1 MDLVMC
7 VHVLMDGMV
16 ARRTAHFVINLLPR
30 IIHFDVSLSL
40 LCFSLSSSGQCPTG
54 IAWAD
59 KAYATDAA
67 HQVQECSNAGIC
79 DRTTGTCD
87 CFPGYGGSS
96 CQRGE
101 CTSFKLAKVCL
112 MFITY

>member
-1 MDLVMC
+1 MDMERVDLVMC

-30 IIHFDVSLSL
+30 IIHFDISLSL

-59 KAYATDAA
+59 KAYATDQA
-67 HQVQECSNAGIC
+67 HQQIECSNAGTC
-79 DRTTGTCD
+79 DRSSGNCI
-87 CFPGYGGSS
+87 CFPGFTGAA
-96 CQRGE
+96 CQR
-101 CTSFKLAKVCL
+101 SK
-112 MFITY
+112 INI